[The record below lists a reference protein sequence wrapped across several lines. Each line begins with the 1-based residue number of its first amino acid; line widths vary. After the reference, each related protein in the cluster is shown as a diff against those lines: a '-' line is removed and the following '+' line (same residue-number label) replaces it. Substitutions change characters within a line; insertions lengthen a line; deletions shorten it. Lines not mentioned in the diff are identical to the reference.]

1 MKVSPVNIQLN
12 LTALAAQFGDLLE
25 YMPDAIVLVNAG
37 GQIVLT
43 TKIAERLFGYERTEL
58 RGKLVEELLPA
69 RFRKAHVG
77 LRSNY
82 IVQPRN
88 RTMGAG
94 LELFGQRKDGSEFPV
109 EISLSPFNNGEGSLV
124 LTAIRD
130 ITQRKQTEKALQIL
144 SDENAMLLREM
155 QHRIA
160 NSLQIIASIL
170 SLKAGSAHSEEARL
184 SLRDAHQRVLS
195 VAAVQTHLLKAGGS
209 DLIQVAP
216 YMTELCGNL
225 ASSII
230 GDKRPITLSVK
241 ANGSETGSAHAVSL
255 GLIVTELVINAV
267 KYAFPGKDRVGRV
280 VVSYEMTGKDWKL
293 DVADDGVGY
302 PAPAPAPRP
311 GGGLGTD
318 HVKALAQQLGAQ
330 VDVKSGPRGTS
341 ISVAHSKTNMPALGP
356 NDASTGVSGRPS

>member
-1 MKVSPVNIQLN
+1 MNVHLN
-12 LTALAAQFGDLLE
+12 PEVLAAQFGDLLE
-25 YMPDAIVLVNAG
+25 YMPDAIVLVNVG

-43 TKIAERLFGYERTEL
+43 TKLAEDLFGYARGEL
-58 RGKLVEELLPA
+58 HGKPVEQLLPA
-69 RFRKAHVG
+69 RFRKDHVG
-77 LRSNY
+77 HRSNY
-82 IVQPRN
+82 VVQPRN

-94 LELFGQRKDGSEFPV
+94 LDLFALRKDGSEFPV
-109 EISLSPFNNGEGSLV
+109 EISLSPFTHGEGSLV

-130 ITQRKQTEKALQIL
+130 ITGRKETEKALQRL
-144 SDENAMLLREM
+144 SDENEMLLREM

-170 SLKAGSAHSEEARL
+170 SLKAGSAQSEEARI

-195 VAAVQTHLLKAGGS
+195 VAAVQTHLLKAGGG

-216 YMTELCGNL
+216 YMTELCTNL

-267 KYAFPGKDRVGRV
+267 KYAFPGEDRAGHV
-280 VVSYEMTGKDWKL
+280 VVGYEMAGGDWQL
-293 DVADDGVGY
+293 SVSDDGVGY
-302 PAPAPAPRP
+302 STPVPVRRP
-311 GGGLGTD
+311 GGGLGTSL
-318 HVKALAQQLGAQ
+318 VKALAQQLGAQ
-330 VDVKSGPRGTS
+330 IEVMSGPTGTS
-341 ISVAHSKTNMPALGP
+341 VSIAHKARLDEGSLAHS
-356 NDASTGVSGRPS
+356 ASE

>member
-1 MKVSPVNIQLN
+1 VNIHPN
-12 LTALAAQFGDLLE
+12 PAALAAQFGDLLE
-25 YMPDAIVLVNAG
+25 FMPDAIVLVNPG

-43 TKIAERLFGYERTEL
+43 TKIAEALFGYERREL

-69 RFRKAHVG
+69 RFREGHVG
-77 LRSNY
+77 LRSAY
-82 IVQPRN
+82 VAHPRN

-94 LELFGQRKDGSEFPV
+94 LELFGLRKDGSEFPV
-109 EISLSPFNNGEGSLV
+109 EISLSPFDNGEGSLV

-130 ITQRKQTEKALQIL
+130 ITQRKETEKALQKL

-170 SLKAGSAHSEEARL
+170 SLKAGSAQSEEARA
-184 SLRDAHQRVLS
+184 SLRDAHQRVMS
-195 VAAVQTHLLKAGGS
+195 VAAVQTHLLKAGGG

-216 YMTELCGNL
+216 YMTELCTNL
-225 ASSII
+225 ASSMI

-241 ANGSETGSAHAVSL
+241 TNGSETGSAHAVSL

-267 KYAFPGKDRVGRV
+267 KYAFPTEDRVGQV
-280 VVSYEMTGKDWKL
+280 VVSYETAGDDWKL

-302 PAPAPAPRP
+302 SQPWPAPRP
-311 GGGLGTD
+311 GGGLGTNL
-318 HVKALAQQLGAQ
+318 VRALALQLDAQ
-330 VDVKSGPRGTS
+330 IGVLSSPAGTCVSIAHKSALRAAPDPRVHGP
-341 ISVAHSKTNMPALGP
+341 A
-356 NDASTGVSGRPS
+356 

>member
-1 MKVSPVNIQLN
+1 VNIHPN
-12 LTALAAQFGDLLE
+12 PAALAAQFGDLLE
-25 YMPDAIVLVNAG
+25 YMPDAIVLVNPG

-43 TKIAERLFGYERTEL
+43 TKIAEALFGYERAEL

-69 RFRKAHVG
+69 RFRKGHVG
-77 LRSNY
+77 LRSSY
-82 IVQPRN
+82 VVHPRN

-109 EISLSPFNNGEGSLV
+109 EISLSPFNSGEGSLV

-130 ITQRKQTEKALQIL
+130 ITQRKETEKALQKL

-170 SLKAGSAHSEEARL
+170 SLKAGSAQSEEARA
-184 SLRDAHQRVLS
+184 SLRDAHQRVMS
-195 VAAVQTHLLKAGGS
+195 VAAVQTHLLKAGGG

-216 YMTELCGNL
+216 YMKELCANL
-225 ASSII
+225 AASMI

-267 KYAFPGKDRVGRV
+267 KYAFPAADRVGRV
-280 VVSYEMTGKDWKL
+280 VVSYETTGADWKL

-302 PAPAPAPRP
+302 SGLAPMPKP
-311 GGGLGTD
+311 GGGLGTNL
-318 HVKALAQQLGAQ
+318 VKALARQLGAQ
-330 VDVKSGPRGTS
+330 IGVMSGPAGTCVS
-341 ISVAHSKTNMPALGP
+341 IAHKSTPGAP
-356 NDASTGVSGRPS
+356 NPLQSA